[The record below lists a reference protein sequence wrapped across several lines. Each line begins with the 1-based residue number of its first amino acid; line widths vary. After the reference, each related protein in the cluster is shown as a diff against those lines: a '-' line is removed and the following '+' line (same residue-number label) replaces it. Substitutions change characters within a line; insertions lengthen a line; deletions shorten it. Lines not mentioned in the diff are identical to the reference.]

1 MQRQPVESEAV
12 NSIGHQETV
21 LEVEFSDGRVYRY
34 FPVPESTYRD
44 LINANSIGNF
54 VATKIKPN
62 FDVQNRPAREPGKA
76 QRRLTF
82 FCSPTSVA
90 GWPVSVDFT

>member
-1 MQRQPVESEAV
+1 MQRQPVELEAV

-44 LINANSIGNF
+44 LMNADSIGNF

-62 FDVQNRPAREPGKA
+62 FDVQRIGPRGSPGRLSAGSPSSARRHRSA
-76 QRRLTF
+76 
-82 FCSPTSVA
+82 A
-90 GWPVSVDFT
+90 GR

>member
-44 LINANSIGNF
+44 LMNADLSLIH
-54 VATKIKPN
+54 I
-62 FDVQNRPAREPGKA
+62 
-76 QRRLTF
+76 
-82 FCSPTSVA
+82 
-90 GWPVSVDFT
+90 

>member
-44 LINANSIGNF
+44 LMNADSIGNF

-62 FDVQNRPAREPGKA
+62 FDVQRTGPRGSPERLSAGSPSSARRHRSA
-76 QRRLTF
+76 
-82 FCSPTSVA
+82 A
-90 GWPVSVDFT
+90 GR